1 MLRMTCTRCGLALSR
16 KHWRPSQWTHQTQI
30 VAPYHCCKPCWSL
43 GPNQRELDE
52 YTARMELIRY
62 DVEDW
67 GSGQADFL
75 MEFNAYAEAAG
86 CRKRLSHRGAL
97 PTFLPTDPVHWTDP
111 RTGQG
116 YFDPGNAVY
125 KQAVQ
130 YACPQFLEETG
141 MSNEETIGD
150 VIEALLGCYLAIQ
163 DTHDAT
169 RRWNCGIS
177 LSWAARFWRIVAHH
191 FHRCSW
197 ISCIGEDW

>member
-1 MLRMTCTRCGLALSR
+1 
-16 KHWRPSQWTHQTQI
+16 
-30 VAPYHCCKPCWSL
+30 
-43 GPNQRELDE
+43 
-52 YTARMELIRY
+52 MELIRY

-97 PTFLPTDPVHWTDP
+97 PTFLPTDPVYWTDP

-191 FHRCSW
+191 FHRCAW